1 MNKVPF
7 KVKLYFFFS
16 LLLDPIYF
24 FYQKIAVLRKKED
37 STRSA
42 ERWVDKSIVR
52 PAGSLIWLHVASV
65 GEALSALPLIEKIL
79 DDIPQSNV
87 LVTSTTKTSAEM
99 LKEYTSDR
107 FIHQMSPYDTFFC
120 LLYTSPSPRD
130 LSTSRMPS
138 SA

>member
-1 MNKVPF
+1 MNKAPF

-37 STRSA
+37 SARFA

-52 PAGSLIWLHVASV
+52 PAGNLIWLHVASV

-99 LKEYTSDR
+99 LKEYTS
-107 FIHQMSPYDTFFC
+107 C

-130 LSTSRMPS
+130 YAASRMPS